1 MAENNP
7 IWKHP
12 AVYFIT
18 RMLILMGMMIVFGGV
33 AYSVAVYTSPFLFG
47 VDFMANPTLLND
59 FSNPA
64 LIPALK
70 YIQVLVSVG
79 AFIFPAWY
87 FCKAIHQSSATY
99 LKINRAPS
107 LPSAAI
113 ALLLVFVCMPFIS
126 WLIYVNGKIT
136 FPPGYEQLEAS
147 LQAAEALAGKIT
159 QAFLQAETVDVLLIN
174 ILVIA
179 IVPAIGEEL
188 LFRGVLQNFF
198 QQVGNNKHLAVWAI
212 AVVFS
217 AFHGQF
223 YGFIPRLFLGAV
235 LGYAYLFTGSL
246 WVSIII
252 HLVNN
257 AFAVI
262 CSYGPIAKQL
272 PDFMAN
278 DYVFEAWYINT
289 TSAVLAGLLLVVL
302 YKTNLKKEIDG
313 E

>member
-7 IWKHP
+7 IWQHP

-18 RMLILMGMMIVFGGV
+18 RMFILLGMMIVFGGV
-33 AYSVAVYTSPFLFG
+33 ASSVAVYTSPFLFG
-47 VDFMANPTLLND
+47 VDFMANPSLLRD
-59 FSNPA
+59 FSAPA
-64 LIPALK
+64 TIAAQK
-70 YIQVLVSVG
+70 YIQVVSSTG
-79 AFIFPAWY
+79 LFIFPAWY
-87 FCKAIHQSSATY
+87 FCKAINQSPATY

-107 LPSAAI
+107 ITSAAI

-126 WLIYVNGKIT
+126 WLIYVNGKVT
-136 FPPGYEQLEAS
+136 FPAGYEQLEAS

-159 QAFLQAETVDVLLIN
+159 QAFLQAETIDVLLIN

-198 QQVGNNKHLAVWAI
+198 LQVTKNKHLAVWVI
-212 AVVFS
+212 ALVFS

-289 TSAVLAGLLLVVL
+289 ASAILAGLLLMAL
-302 YKTNLKKEIDG
+302 YKKSLRKEANG